1 MKGSSP
7 ILAFEDQEPGIQ
19 RVTLN
24 IKALYPEEFERE
36 EFLNRF
42 DKFRSSDPIHEE
54 ISKQEG
60 DEVTY
65 QTECIVPHKSN
76 GHPTLLFVAGNPA
89 SHSVYEK
96 MFFASEGKEGLRRE
110 HRFWRILGK
119 ADILSF
125 PSISERESL
134 DRRNRSRKTALYEL
148 SYESRF
154 RIGLAVF
161 YTMPSPASKAW
172 AGVDGLRRLFG
183 AEALSRIGECEKR
196 RMDRTIRDFVSP
208 NGAVIA
214 LQKDAYLGLKDSTS
228 PNYSLKEAGKGSLKG
243 HCACE
248 LKVRLFCTPPTRLL
262 EGKINVLRGF
272 GKQILYD
279 SSMPT

>member
-1 MKGSSP
+1 
-7 ILAFEDQEPGIQ
+7 
-19 RVTLN
+19 
-24 IKALYPEEFERE
+24 
-36 EFLNRF
+36 
-42 DKFRSSDPIHEE
+42 
-54 ISKQEG
+54 
-60 DEVTY
+60 
-65 QTECIVPHKSN
+65 
-76 GHPTLLFVAGNPA
+76 LFVAGNPA
-89 SHSVYEK
+89 SHSVYDK
-96 MFFASEGKEGLRRE
+96 MFFASEGREGLRRE
-110 HRFWRILGK
+110 HRFWRILRK

-125 PSISERESL
+125 PSISEKESL
-134 DRRNRSRKTALYEL
+134 DRRNCSRKTALYEL
-148 SYESRF
+148 SYDPPF

-196 RMDRTIRDFVSP
+196 RMDRIIRDFVSP

-214 LQKDAYLGLKDSTS
+214 LQKDAYLGLKDSES
-228 PNYSLKEAGKGSLKG
+228 PNYSLREAGEGSLKG
-243 HCACE
+243 HCERE

-272 GKQILYD
+272 GKQILHD